1 MRDDLQDSPTPR
13 GVGGLKFT
21 GTPEQNED
29 AKSHSSRSG
38 RIEIMSGIRIA
49 GGFAVPLLAE
59 WED

>member
-1 MRDDLQDSPTPR
+1 MS
-13 GVGGLKFT
+13 
-21 GTPEQNED
+21 NEV
-29 AKSHSSRSG
+29 KSHSSRSG